1 MAAHRKSIPYLIVGG
16 GVCCL
21 PLLAQQP
28 APAKE
33 KDDEMALITLLNTPI
48 SSASKRVQDPIESP
62 QAVEVITSE
71 QIRMSGAFKLTD
83 VLKLATSVQ
92 VWDNDPNK
100 INVTIRGIN
109 PANSARSIQVL
120 VDGVALYNIIN
131 LGVDWNGIP
140 VPIDA
145 IDRVEIVRGPSS
157 SLYGA
162 NAQMG
167 VIAISTKRG
176 IANGGV
182 SGSLRAAGADHHSG
196 RGQAYLAYNSDAF
209 QLTAAMG
216 GGSNGDTDQKLPMI
230 ANPSL
235 TFSQPNATHTSQLYL
250 RPELS
255 LGKDARIWAAY
266 GRGEAGHF
274 SEIGIAAPPPGAP
287 FPPGYQPVLN
297 FTDEWIRREI
307 AQVGWSQAFGT
318 AFRLEARADQKKF
331 IWHVGPVASI
341 PGSAFSTVVWN
352 AGLGSDP
359 GLVKGY
365 DFFSETIRGGAIQAN
380 WDPMASLHFVV
391 GVDSH
396 SIKTDPNPTVGVQA
410 QDLSAS
416 GGFISADWEM
426 GAFIFSAGARA
437 ANESL
442 GGSSTSPRASV
453 VWKVDSSSALRAG
466 WFTSQRSPQVQEK
479 FAGVNNAVVAQVL
492 IPNPGL
498 DPEDVSTLELGYR
511 HKWSRAIL
519 DVTVFKATVK
529 KLISQ
534 YRTGNFVG
542 PKPEVQFRNGPDS
555 YEDTGVELS
564 LTGEIS
570 PGLTMGVNLSTASF
584 KDPLYDTG
592 NQADYSPKQLAN
604 LWGKYQ
610 WGQFFFYGAVQHIG
624 GYTLATPFGNA
635 IARQDIDAQTLLH
648 FNSGMEFFNGISVSV
663 YGQNANKKDAPVSNG
678 GLANQLIIRNVRREI
693 GLQASYRF

>member
-1 MAAHRKSIPYLIVGG
+1 MASHRKSLMCLIVGG
-16 GVCCL
+16 GACCL

-28 APAKE
+28 APSKE
-33 KDDEMALITLLNTPI
+33 KEDEMALITLLNTPI

-71 QIRMSGAFKLTD
+71 QIRMSGAFKITD

-92 VWDNDPNK
+92 VWDRDPNK
-100 INVTIRGIN
+100 ITVTIRGVN
-109 PANSARSIQVL
+109 PADSARSVQVL

-131 LGVDWNGIP
+131 LGIDWNGIP

-167 VIAISTKRG
+167 VIAITTKRG
-176 IANGGV
+176 VTGGGV
-182 SGSLRAAGADHHSG
+182 SGSLRAAGADHHSA
-196 RGQAYLAYNSDAF
+196 RGQAYVAYNSDAF
-209 QLTAAMG
+209 QLTAALG
-216 GGSNGDTDQKLPMI
+216 GGSNGDTDQQLPMI
-230 ANPSL
+230 ANAAK
-235 TFSQPNATHTSQLYL
+235 TFSQPNATHYNQLYL
-250 RPELS
+250 RPEFTF
-255 LGKDARIWAAY
+255 GKDAKLWAAY

-274 SEIGIAAPPPGAP
+274 NEIGIAPLPLSSPPN
-287 FPPGYQPVLN
+287 FQPVLN

-307 AQVGWSQAFGT
+307 AQVGWSQSFSST
-318 AFRLEARADQKKF
+318 FRLEARADQKKF
-331 IWHVGPVASI
+331 IWHVGPVEPIA
-341 PGSAFSTVVWN
+341 GSAFSAAVWN
-352 AGLGSDP
+352 AGLGVDP
-359 GLVKGY
+359 GLVNGY
-365 DFFSETIRGGAIQAN
+365 DFFSETIRGGALQAN
-380 WDPMASLHFVV
+380 WDPAATFHLVV

-396 SIKTDPNPTVGVQA
+396 SIKTDPNPTVGIAA

-416 GGFISADWEM
+416 GGFVSADWEV
-426 GAFIFSAGARA
+426 GAFILSAGARA

-453 VWKVDSSSALRAG
+453 VWKVDGSSALRAG

-479 FAGVNNAVVAQVL
+479 FAAVNNPVVAQVL
-492 IPNPGL
+492 IPNPAL
-498 DPEDVSTLELGYR
+498 DPEDVSTLEVGYR

-534 YRTGNFVG
+534 YRTGNIVG
-542 PKPEVQFRNGPDS
+542 GKPEVQFRNGPDS
-555 YEDTGVELS
+555 YDDTGVELN
-564 LTGEIS
+564 LTGEVAS
-570 PGLTMGVNLSTASF
+570 GLTMGFNASTASF
-584 KDPLYDTG
+584 KDPLYNSGD
-592 NQADYSPKQLAN
+592 QADYSPKQMAN

-610 WGQFFFYGAVQHIG
+610 FGQFFIYGAVQHVG
-624 GYTLATPFGNA
+624 SYTLATPLGA
-635 IARQDIDAQTLLH
+635 TIARQDIDAQTLLH
-648 FNSGMEFFNGISVSV
+648 FNAGMEFFNGISVSV
-663 YGQNANKKDAPVSNG
+663 YGQNANKKDYPVSNG
-678 GLANQLIIRNVRREI
+678 GLANQLIIRNARREI